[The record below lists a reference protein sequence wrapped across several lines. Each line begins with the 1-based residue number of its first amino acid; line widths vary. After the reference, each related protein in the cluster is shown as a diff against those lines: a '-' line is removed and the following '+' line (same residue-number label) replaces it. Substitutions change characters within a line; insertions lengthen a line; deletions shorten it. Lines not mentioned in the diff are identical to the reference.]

1 MEYKI
6 EYTPNFV
13 RKDLTASKIR
23 TISAIAMLA
32 GLLLSTLFLFYNR
45 QPVLQAIEGLEQMAL
60 QVLDGESVANA
71 VAAFYQMLQEG
82 IGG

>member
-6 EYTPNFV
+6 EYTPNYV
-13 RKDLTASKIR
+13 RKDLTAAKIR

-60 QVLDGESVANA
+60 QVQDGESVTNA